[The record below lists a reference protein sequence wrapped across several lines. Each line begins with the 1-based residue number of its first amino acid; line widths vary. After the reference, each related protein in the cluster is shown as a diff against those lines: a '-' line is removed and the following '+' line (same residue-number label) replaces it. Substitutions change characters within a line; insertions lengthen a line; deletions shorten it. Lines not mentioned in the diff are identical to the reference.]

1 MRMLITV
8 HLTITKANYC
18 VHSGYANYHSINIH
32 GLMVF
37 NKSGESSV
45 SAASANY
52 YWQHND

>member
-18 VHSGYANYHSINIH
+18 VHSAYANYHSINIH